1 MVAGPAFRDNP
12 AGAGIMSVD
21 TDTNHRRRLELARQE
36 AEQLSADAP
45 GEALPWKPS
54 IWTLVAGDRPVVVK
68 DVSRTTPLFRYT
80 LGRLFIRR
88 EERIYQRLDG
98 MPFVPRYLGRLDKDA
113 IILERIEATPIQRFR
128 GDEIDPAFFDQ
139 LQECVA
145 ALHERGVVHMDL
157 RHRSNLLVGM
167 DGKPKIID
175 FEAAVYVG
183 TNFLARWLLVP
194 LLAPVDR
201 SAVTKYRM
209 RYRQKVSLPEARR
222 HRWFGLFRKLWLF
235 RRIWPPQRKG
245 R

>member
-1 MVAGPAFRDNP
+1 
-12 AGAGIMSVD
+12 MSVD
-21 TDTNHRRRLELARQE
+21 DNHRLQLGREE
-36 AEQLSADAP
+36 AERLSEDAP
-45 GEALPWKPS
+45 GETLAWKPA
-54 IWTLVAGDRPVVVK
+54 IWTVVVGDRSMVIK
-68 DVSRTTPLFRYT
+68 DVSRTTPVFRYT

-113 IILERIEATPIQRFR
+113 IILERIEATPIQQFQ
-128 GDEIDPAFFDQ
+128 GEEIDAAFFDQ

-145 ALHERGVVHMDL
+145 NLHRRGVVHMDL
-157 RHRSNLLVGM
+157 RHRSNLLVGR

-183 TNFLARWLLVP
+183 TNFLAKWVLVP

-209 RYRQKVSLPEARR
+209 RYKKEVSHPEARR
-222 HRWFGLFRKLWLF
+222 HRWFGMFRKLWPF
-235 RRIWPPQRKG
+235 GRIWPPQRKG
-245 R
+245 RQGHR